1 MTINFANLNPGKKT
15 TAIKIGGGVF
25 EVTYD
30 GALKATSA
38 TIEGQIFAQT
48 GKIGCSSRNS
58 SDGWTIEKNRMYS
71 GSGTTRVEFN
81 SNGEKK
87 EGSDELVEP
96 MAIWAGASSS
106 TSAKNNTFAVSKK
119 GELYAKTGNIGN
131 WVMKNNTLASIN
143 NQIGMSNYLDY
154 AFWSGAEPSAPGD
167 TPTFLGGT
175 YFSVNRRG
183 QLNCG
188 NATISGSIT
197 ADWLSCS
204 NGTIGGWT
212 IASGTLSNDSGTT
225 VLSAIDG
232 IMTNVIKIENS
243 GMELGTLG
251 AILGSGGGGWGIGI
265 NASNSIILQ
274 AFEGAGSVAL
284 KGSVGVYLSLTDGSH
299 FYIDQGGLSTNIPAD
314 HQKGIYARFA

>member
-1 MTINFANLNPGKKT
+1 
-15 TAIKIGGGVF
+15 
-25 EVTYD
+25 
-30 GALKATSA
+30 
-38 TIEGQIFAQT
+38 
-48 GKIGCSSRNS
+48 
-58 SDGWTIEKNRMYS
+58 MYS

-87 EGSDELVEP
+87 EGSDELVEQ

-167 TPTFLGGT
+167 TPTFSGGT

-188 NATISGSIT
+188 NAIINGSIT

-212 IASGTLSNDSGTT
+212 IANGELRNDSRTT
-225 VLSAIDG
+225 ILSATNG
-232 IMTNVIKIENS
+232 IITNVVEIINS
-243 GMELGTLG
+243 GMRLGTLG
-251 AILGSGGGGWGIGI
+251 AILGKSNTWGIGI

-274 AFEGAGSVAL
+274 AKNDSIAL
-284 KGSVGVYLSLTDGSH
+284 NSLDGIHLALEEDDSYIRITRSDKGGRLE
-299 FYIDQGGLSTNIPAD
+299 TNIPAD
-314 HQKGIYARFA
+314 RQIGIYARFA